1 MLVLCATPE
10 EPMQSLVSPQL
21 DQLVDT
27 LRAVTEDD
35 VTEPLLP
42 AMRTLIGKLDRCSE
56 AYAPRATISAGLGG
70 RHPESTMWNAW

>member
-42 AMRTLIGKLDRCSE
+42 TMRTLIGKLGRCSE
-56 AYAPRATISAGLGG
+56 APRATVSARLGG
-70 RHPESTMWNAW
+70 RHPESPMWNAL

>member
-1 MLVLCATPE
+1 
-10 EPMQSLVSPQL
+10 MQRLVSPQL

-56 AYAPRATISAGLGG
+56 AYAPRATVSARLGA
-70 RHPESTMWNAW
+70 RHPESTMWNAS